1 MNMEEF
7 VEVAKTKDMKPGDS
21 KVVFANGKEYALFN
35 VGGKFYATQE
45 TCTHEEGPLGEGFL
59 DDKVITCPLH
69 GAMFDV
75 TTGKVLGPPATKDI
89 RTYETKVDGEKIFI
103 KV

>member
-1 MNMEEF
+1 MGDF

-35 VGGKFYATQE
+35 VAGKFHATQNM
-45 TCTHEEGPLGEGFL
+45 CTHEEGPLGEGFL

-75 TTGKVLGPPATKDI
+75 TTGKVLEGPATKDI
-89 RTYETKVDGEKIFI
+89 QTYETKVEGDKVLI

>member
-1 MNMEEF
+1 MAEF
-7 VEVAKTKDMKPGDS
+7 VEVAKTGDLKPGEA
-21 KVVFANGKEYALFN
+21 KVVFAKGKKYTLYN
-35 VGGKFYATQE
+35 VDGKFYATQE
-45 TCTHEEGPLGEGFL
+45 YCTHEEGDLGEGFL

-75 TTGKVLGPPATKDI
+75 TSGKVLEGPATEDI
-89 RTYETKVDGEKIFI
+89 KTYETRVQGNKILI

>member
-1 MNMEEF
+1 MSEF
-7 VEVAKTKDMKPGDS
+7 VEVANINELKPGDA
-21 KVVFANGKEYALFN
+21 KVVEAKGKEYALYN

-45 TCTHEEGPLGEGFL
+45 YCTHEEGTLPEGFL
-59 DDKVITCPLH
+59 DGKIITCPLH

-75 TTGKVLGPPATKDI
+75 TSGKVLEGPATKDI
-89 RTYETKVDGEKIFI
+89 KTYETKVVGEKVLI

>member
-1 MNMEEF
+1 MAEF
-7 VEVAKTKDMKPGDS
+7 VEVAKVKDIKPGDAKS
-21 KVVFANGKEYALFN
+21 VKAKGQGYALYN

-45 TCTHEEGPLGEGFL
+45 YCTHEEGTLADGFL
-59 DDKVITCPLH
+59 DGKVITCPLH

-75 TTGKVLGPPATKDI
+75 TSGKVLEGPATEDVK
-89 RTYETKVDGEKIFI
+89 TYETKVVGDKILI